1 MIVVPAQM
9 RRFNARSYFPELKC
23 AQFDTGLKVLL
34 DKINL

>member
-9 RRFNARSYFPELKC
+9 RRLNARSYFPELKC
-23 AQFDTGLKVLL
+23 AQFDAGLQVLL